1 MEVKNTHIKG
11 CFLLKPDIFKDE
23 RGEFF
28 ESYNRRVLEDSIGE
42 KIEFVQDN
50 QSVSHRGAL
59 RGLHFQKGRHAQ
71 SKLVRV
77 VNGMVLDVIV
87 DIRKESETFGQLL
100 KIVLTADNN
109 EMLFI
114 PKGMAHGFVTLS
126 KEATFLYK
134 CDEYYNKKAEGGI
147 VYNDSELNIDWVVSN
162 DSLIVSAKDKLL
174 PTFKEV
180 FQ

>member
-1 MEVKNTHIKG
+1 M
-11 CFLLKPDIFKDE
+11 KPDIFKDE

-28 ESYNRRVLEDSIGE
+28 ESYNRRVLEDCIGE
-42 KIEFVQDN
+42 KIDFIQDN
-50 QSVSHRGAL
+50 QSISKKGAL

-71 SKLVRV
+71 SKLIRV

-87 DIRKESETFGQLL
+87 DIRKESETFGQYF

-147 VYNDSELNIDWVVSN
+147 IYNDSELNIDWEVNN
-162 DSLIVSAKDKLL
+162 DELIISAKDKLL
-174 PTFKEV
+174 PSFKEAV
-180 FQ
+180 Q